1 MELSRPDITA
11 EDIAAVTAVLES
23 GWIVGGPQQEIIETE
38 LSTYCGYAFGIAVN
52 SWTTGAFL
60 VLHHLGIGPGD
71 EVLVPSYS
79 FIATANVVKHVGA
92 TPVFV
97 DVEPGSWNVDA
108 ADLHRKVTA
117 RTRAVIAVDQ
127 LGMPLSA
134 STLAAIAELEVVCI
148 RDSACSIGSLLDG
161 IPVGGGADFAVTS
174 FHARKILTSGEGGMI
189 FTDDPEAA
197 NRLRRLKH
205 QGMSLTDFE
214 RQSTTAVINESYP
227 EVGYN
232 FRLTDIQAALLV
244 SQFRRLSET
253 LARRTQVAAWYGKH
267 LPNPRVNLPLVEF
280 GVEPNWQ
287 SYQIQISEISNLE
300 QRDALLSNLKLRGI
314 PAKRGV
320 MAAHLEP
327 AYSNIACGPLPVTE
341 RAVITNITLPMH
353 PNLTESDCAQVAQAL
368 HSALEEVLP

>member
-1 MELSRPDITA
+1 
-11 EDIAAVTAVLES
+11 
-23 GWIVGGPQQEIIETE
+23 
-38 LSTYCGYAFGIAVN
+38 
-52 SWTTGAFL
+52 
-60 VLHHLGIGPGD
+60 
-71 EVLVPSYS
+71 
-79 FIATANVVKHVGA
+79 
-92 TPVFV
+92 
-97 DVEPGSWNVDA
+97 
-108 ADLHRKVTA
+108 
-117 RTRAVIAVDQ
+117 
-127 LGMPLSA
+127 
-134 STLAAIAELEVVCI
+134 
-148 RDSACSIGSLLDG
+148 
-161 IPVGGGADFAVTS
+161 
-174 FHARKILTSGEGGMI
+174 
-189 FTDDPEAA
+189 
-197 NRLRRLKH
+197 
-205 QGMSLTDFE
+205 MSLTDFE

>member
-23 GWIVGGPQQEIIETE
+23 GWIVGGPQQQIIETE
-38 LSTYCGYAFGIAVN
+38 LAAYCGYAHGIAVN

-79 FIATANVVKHVGA
+79 FIATANVVRHVGA
-92 TPVFV
+92 APVFV
-97 DVEPGSWNVDA
+97 DVEPGTWNVDS
-108 ADLHRKVTA
+108 ADLRRKVTE
-117 RTRAVIAVDQ
+117 RTRAIIAVDQ

-134 STLAAIAELEVVCI
+134 RTLSAIDDLGVTHI
-148 RDSACSIGSLLDG
+148 RDSACSIGSRLDG
-161 IPVGGGADFAVTS
+161 VPVGGGADFAVTS

-197 NRLRRLKH
+197 RRLQRLKH

-214 RQSTTAVINESYP
+214 RQSETGIVNETYP

-232 FRLTDIQAALLV
+232 FRLTDIQAAMLV
-244 SQFRRLSET
+244 SQFRRLDVT
-253 LARRTQVAAWYGKH
+253 LARRARVADWYSSRLTSSSVV
-267 LPNPRVNLPLVEF
+267 LPMVEP

-287 SYQIQISEISNLE
+287 SYQVQVPGLDDIE
-300 QRDALLSNLKLRGI
+300 QRDRLLACLKRIGI

-327 AYSNIACGPLPVTE
+327 AYAAIECGPLPITE
-341 RAVITNITLPMH
+341 RAVVTNVTLPMH
-353 PNLTESDCAQVAQAL
+353 PSLTSSDCDLVASSLQF
-368 HSALEEVLP
+368 ALEEVLG